1 MWKKWPTWGGGTIL
15 VFLCVC
21 GSPQVAHLKICGFFC
36 FVQIMPDFL
45 HGIFLY
51 TTVVFDLNTPPTDF
65 FLVLTRGGGKASE
78 QKWSVVGEF

>member
-1 MWKKWPTWGGGTIL
+1 MEKVAHLGGGTIL

-45 HGIFLY
+45 YGIFLY
-51 TTVVFDLNTPPTDF
+51 TTVVFDLNTRLLNF
-65 FLVLTRGGGKASE
+65 FGVNQGGEG
-78 QKWSVVGEF
+78 